1 MTSQQKDIDL
11 TSQHKDLTRR
21 HKDLTSQNNSL
32 TSDGR
37 NMPPYT
43 ANCSDLISSPI
54 STYFK
59 IISLI
64 WRQPVSM
71 LTTHLKPTTIL

>member
-21 HKDLTSQNNSL
+21 QKDLTSHHNSL

-43 ANCSDLISSPI
+43 ANCSDLISSSI
-54 STYFK
+54 SKYFK
-59 IISLI
+59 ITA
-64 WRQPVSM
+64 VH
-71 LTTHLKPTTIL
+71 TFHLFGDNLFQC

>member
-1 MTSQQKDIDL
+1 M

-21 HKDLTSQNNSL
+21 QKDLTSHHNSL

-54 STYFK
+54 SKYFK
-59 IISLI
+59 IIA
-64 WRQPVSM
+64 VH
-71 LTTHLKPTTIL
+71 TFHLFGDNLFQC